1 MSKPT
6 KPEPAEPPPCYFG
19 SNPTTTAHAFTLF
32 VQDEPALVVTF
43 CTRCGIVAE
52 ERRP

>member
-1 MSKPT
+1 MSAKKPD
-6 KPEPAEPPPCYFG
+6 PAPAPPPCYFG
-19 SNPTTTAHAFTLF
+19 SNPTTTAHIFTVF
-32 VQDEPALVVTF
+32 VQDDPALVVTF